1 MSCVILGAGV
11 TGLAAGVASG
21 FEVLEAAERPGGIC
35 SSYYVRPGT
44 TERLAAM
51 PAHRDAYRFE
61 LGGGHWIF
69 GGDPAVLRMLESV
82 ARHRSYQRRSAVY
95 FAGTAASV
103 PYPLQNHL
111 KDLPPHVAV
120 KALSQMAESSGQQ
133 PAGTM
138 KEWLSTRFGGAL
150 GELFFFP
157 FNERYTAGL
166 YDRIAPQDDY
176 KTPMFLSSVIRGALT
191 PTEPAGYNATFLY
204 PEEGLDVLAAR
215 LAGRCRIRYGSE
227 VQRIDARSRHLVL
240 RDGRTIAYESVLS
253 TLPLNRVVELAG
265 LSLASPPDPYT
276 SVLVLNIGAVRGP
289 RCPDDHWLYVP
300 DAASGF
306 HRIGF
311 YSNVDRA
318 FVPATTAGSANRTSI
333 YVERA
338 YPGGLR
344 PEAPAIRAYAA
355 EVVRELQ
362 AWGFIREVEVLDPTW
377 IDVAYTWRWPGSNWV
392 REATMRLADLGI
404 HVVGR
409 YGRWVFQG
417 IADSVRDG
425 LFVGAAHRSSLP

>member
-1 MSCVILGAGV
+1 
-11 TGLAAGVASG
+11 
-21 FEVLEAAERPGGIC
+21 
-35 SSYYVRPGT
+35 
-44 TERLAAM
+44 
-51 PAHRDAYRFE
+51 
-61 LGGGHWIF
+61 
-69 GGDPAVLRMLESV
+69 
-82 ARHRSYQRRSAVY
+82 
-95 FAGTAASV
+95 
-103 PYPLQNHL
+103 
-111 KDLPPHVAV
+111 
-120 KALSQMAESSGQQ
+120 
-133 PAGTM
+133 
-138 KEWLSTRFGGAL
+138 
-150 GELFFFP
+150 
-157 FNERYTAGL
+157 
-166 YDRIAPQDDY
+166 
-176 KTPMFLSSVIRGALT
+176 
-191 PTEPAGYNATFLY
+191 
-204 PEEGLDVLAAR
+204 
-215 LAGRCRIRYGSE
+215 
-227 VQRIDARSRHLVL
+227 
-240 RDGRTIAYESVLS
+240 
-253 TLPLNRVVELAG
+253 
-265 LSLASPPDPYT
+265 
-276 SVLVLNIGAVRGP
+276 
-289 RCPDDHWLYVP
+289 LYVP